1 MAAAFQSLFQLGL
14 HAPDFLSLVKFF
26 SLGLFFIGVVFSLVP
41 FLLIVL
47 FCLLPAP
54 CCILV
59 VEIAIANVFGLCYR
73 FSEFCPW
80 QDLAGLVFNFFCF
93 FNDCISAEDDRA
105 WAIGFLRHSRAD
117 GFVVIAG
124 ARARG
129 FWLLSSA
136 NFWVDAVVSF
146 VVGLAFLSARLWE
159 GAWGHDLL

>member
-1 MAAAFQSLFQLGL
+1 MAAAFQSLLQLGL
-14 HAPDFLSLVKFF
+14 HAPNFLSLVKFF
-26 SLGLFFIGVVFSLVP
+26 SLGLFFISVVFSLVP

-59 VEIAIANVFGLCYR
+59 IEIAIANIFGFCYG
-73 FSEFCPW
+73 FSELCSW
-80 QDLAGLVFNFFCF
+80 QYLAGLVFDFFCF
-93 FNDCISAEDDRA
+93 FDDCVSAEDDGT

-124 ARARG
+124 ARAWG
-129 FWLLSSA
+129 FWLLSSS

-146 VVGLAFLSARLWE
+146 VEGLALVFSGLWE